1 MSQVTNYT
9 IPGSPLNMMQLAA
22 SLNAMFAASV
32 SANRGA
38 SAPANPFEGMLW
50 WDTSADPVET
60 LKRYTVVA
68 GWVNLADVDISTG
81 TVSFYRAGVAL
92 GTMAVEAATDY
103 IKNTLMTTQGDIIYA
118 SAANTPARLGKG
130 TTGYFLKQGAAAP
143 EWAAVPS
150 PPSDGSAATPS
161 LRTLGT
167 GAAQACAGNDARL
180 SNTRTPTDGSVTS
193 AKVSS
198 TIKDAAATTAS
209 MRTLGV
215 GANQACA
222 GNDARLNDDRTPAA
236 ASVSQSKLKT
246 SQGTVTVSG
255 GNVVILPGGE
265 YGFMPTIQCTG
276 FPQTLRF
283 VGSSSSYVLALK
295 ADIDGENSGSF
306 SIKQRYVTSSG
317 EVNWLFVLRDKKTKK
332 ILASWQAPDHPC
344 MGNGGDPVLVPHP
357 FPKYDSKIQE
367 IICVNLSTNELAEIE
382 NTAKSKNCQNL
393 LETIH
398 KYYVIDDRS
407 IRSWPTVAVT
417 VGLPENHDWQ
427 HPERIK
433 PIKKQI
439 FQPVDVLCRGLRKL

>member
-60 LKRYTVVA
+60 LKRYTVAA
-68 GWVNLADVDISTG
+68 GWVSLADVNISTG

-118 SAANTPARLGKG
+118 SAANTPARLPKG
-130 TTGYFLKQGAAAP
+130 LLGYYLKQGAAAP
-143 EWAAVPS
+143 EWAAIPS
-150 PPSDGSAATPS
+150 PPTDGSAATPS

-180 SNTRTPTDGSVTS
+180 SNTRTPTDGTVTS

-209 MRTLGV
+209 LRTLGV

-222 GNDARLNDDRTPAA
+222 GNDVRLALNPTAGSTYTIGRMPKQTGYCKWDTYAAGTLLTSGEAIGGFHVLRSGSVRISCELKINSLNDYVYLLVVKNYAVVTYLSAIGSVAWLTRTVDLEVA
-236 ASVSQSKLKT
+236 V
-246 SQGTVTVSG
+246 GD
-255 GNVVILPGGE
+255 VI
-265 YGFMPTIQCTG
+265 
-276 FPQTLRF
+276 TLRL
-283 VGSSSSYVLALK
+283 SSNK
-295 ADIDGENSGSF
+295 NSKV
-306 SIKQRYVTSSG
+306 IQYQ
-317 EVNWLFVLRDKKTKK
+317 NAK
-332 ILASWQAPDHPC
+332 ICATTQ
-344 MGNGGDPVLVPHP
+344 VP
-357 FPKYDSKIQE
+357 
-367 IICVNLSTNELAEIE
+367 A
-382 NTAKSKNCQNL
+382 
-393 LETIH
+393 
-398 KYYVIDDRS
+398 
-407 IRSWPTVAVT
+407 VAVFDMEGT
-417 VGLPENHDWQ
+417 IDSLE
-427 HPERIK
+427 
-433 PIKKQI
+433 
-439 FQPVDVLCRGLRKL
+439 

>member
-50 WDTSADPVET
+50 WDTSEDPVET

-222 GNDARLNDDRTPAA
+222 GNDSRLLTLTDYQIGNTLEIANDDEVAIQNGVIGGYVKVKEIILARGGSIRVKFDLKGTPDDIAYGRIYKNGVA
-236 ASVSQSKLKT
+236 I
-246 SQGTVTVSG
+246 GTVRTTSSFTYVTYSQDFAG
-255 GNVVILPGGE
+255 LNAGDAIQLYI
-265 YGFMPTIQCTG
+265 YGFSYPGVARNFRI
-276 FPQTLRF
+276 
-283 VGSSSSYVLALK
+283 YVLTPTARWQSY
-295 ADIDGENSGSF
+295 NSLIAGG
-306 SIKQRYVTSSG
+306 VH
-317 EVNWLFVLRDKKTKK
+317 KTT
-332 ILASWQAPDHPC
+332 A
-344 MGNGGDPVLVPHP
+344 GDL
-357 FPKYDSKIQE
+357 
-367 IICVNLSTNELAEIE
+367 
-382 NTAKSKNCQNL
+382 
-393 LETIH
+393 
-398 KYYVIDDRS
+398 
-407 IRSWPTVAVT
+407 
-417 VGLPENHDWQ
+417 
-427 HPERIK
+427 
-433 PIKKQI
+433 
-439 FQPVDVLCRGLRKL
+439 

>member
-9 IPGSPLNMMQLAA
+9 IPGSPLNMMQLAV

-68 GWVNLADVDISTG
+68 GWVSLADVDITTG
-81 TVSFYRAGVAL
+81 TVSFYRAGMAL

-130 TTGYFLKQGAAAP
+130 PAGYFLKQGAAAP
-143 EWAAVPS
+143 EWAAIPS

-180 SNTRTPTDGSVTS
+180 SDTRTPTDGSVTL

-198 TIKDAAATTAS
+198 TIKDAAAGTAS

-222 GNDARLNDDRTPAA
+222 GNDSRLMNGAA
-236 ASVSQSKLKT
+236 IAQMIFSYAV
-246 SQGTVTVSG
+246 
-255 GNVVILPGGE
+255 GNVLETSNSAVTEHWSTTSYTKIKTLYVARPGAVRIKFG
-265 YGFMPTIQCTG
+265 M
-276 FPQTLRF
+276 
-283 VGSSSSYVLALK
+283 K
-295 ADIDGENSGSF
+295 AYDG
-306 SIKQRYVTSSG
+306 
-317 EVNWLFVLRDKKTKK
+317 
-332 ILASWQAPDHPC
+332 
-344 MGNGGDPVLVPHP
+344 
-357 FPKYDSKIQE
+357 
-367 IICVNLSTNELAEIE
+367 
-382 NTAKSKNCQNL
+382 NTAYGRIYKNG
-393 LETIH
+393 
-398 KYYVIDDRS
+398 
-407 IRSWPTVAVT
+407 VAVGT
-417 VGLPENHDWQ
+417 QRSTTERNSYQTYSEDFSGLVIGDLIQLYVKSSNS
-427 HPERIK
+427 HPVYTNS
-433 PIKKQI
+433 
-439 FQPVDVLCRGLRKL
+439 FQLYVAAGVPPWDSYISVNDAGGSP